1 MLIKRIINR
10 TQIILNDYYIDLIV
24 QKRLI
29 GNRNFESINPNKIT
43 KWQSTSYDAIKKIF
57 FIEPL
62 VKLND
67 SDIIIDVGCG
77 DAKLFNYFLYR
88 GLTNKMVGYEINKN
102 KCVDTVK
109 GLKRFKN
116 VLIIDQDIFDDF
128 PKYANIFYLFNP
140 FHNELIIKFID
151 EIKKIKSKE
160 LIIIYNNPIHI
171 NSFDTTI
178 FSIQIIPLQ
187 QYKHGD
193 GKVAIIKFLKPNFSI

>member
-1 MLIKRIINR
+1 MLINRIVNR
-10 TQIILNDYYIDLIV
+10 IKIVLNDYYIDLIV

-29 GNRNFESINPNKIT
+29 GNRKFESIDPSKIT
-43 KWQSTSYDAIKKIF
+43 KWQSTSYDAIKRIF

-62 VKLND
+62 VELND

-77 DAKLFNYFLYR
+77 DAKLFTYLLYK
-88 GLTNKMVGYEINKN
+88 GLTNEMIGYEINKK
-102 KCVDTVK
+102 KCVDTVL

-128 PKYANIFYLFNP
+128 PVHATIFYLFNP
-140 FHNELIIKFID
+140 FHNELVLKFID
-151 EIKKIKSKE
+151 EIKRIKNKE
-160 LIIIYNNPIHI
+160 LVIIYNNPIHI
-171 NSFDTTI
+171 NSIDTTI

-193 GKVAIIKFLKPNFSI
+193 GKVAIIKSLKPNFSI